1 MGNSPVIPKK
11 EEKKEKEKETGSGG
25 VVKLQMGANGV
36 ELACLSI
43 LNELSAGGR
52 ENLKPSEMLGLS

>member
-1 MGNSPVIPKK
+1 
-11 EEKKEKEKETGSGG
+11 
-25 VVKLQMGANGV
+25 LQMWANGV

-52 ENLKPSEMLGLS
+52 ENLKPRGCWG